1 MIPIQPVSLFFD
13 NALYRD
19 GVALL
24 FEGPIEEVVAWEA
37 SEVRPALLAADR
49 FIGTGRFVA
58 GYLSYEAGYA
68 LEPKLAPLTR
78 ASLWP
83 LLRLFVFPRPR
94 VLAPAERDTYL
105 QRQSG
110 QAEISIETGAL
121 HETWH
126 ADAFD
131 RVRRAIRDGEV
142 YQLNLTF
149 PLSVRASG
157 HPARLYPLYR
167 TQARAGA
174 SALLS
179 MGEETILSFSPETFF
194 TRQRA
199 VIRTRPMKGTAPR
212 GLTFAQD
219 RAQRRRLRADP
230 KERAENLMIVDLLRN
245 DISRLGRP
253 GRTEVTDLFT
263 VETFPR
269 LHTMTSGVQGELD
282 PDTPLSAILTALF
295 PCGSV
300 TGAPK
305 VRAMELIHA
314 IEPVARGPYCGAI
327 GFAGPGIAAFNV
339 AIRTLQFRGQTGVM

>member
-305 VRAMELIHA
+305 VRAMEIIDEL
-314 IEPVARGPYCGAI
+314 EPVQRGVYGGAV
-327 GFAGPGIAAFNV
+327 GYLSFAGDMDVAI
-339 AIRTLQFRGQTGVM
+339 AIRT